1 MELYRGKWSDK
12 EYLAESEIIY
22 EEKNNLKKIYYI
34 FDVNSICD
42 SRQHHVYSLCTGG
55 NLCQTAKYFLSASH
69 RRKPAGRRS
78 MEPIIF
84 IIQKAE

>member
-1 MELYRGKWSDK
+1 MAMELYRGEWSDK

-42 SRQHHVYSLCTGG
+42 SRQQHVYSLCTGG
-55 NLCQTAKYFLSASH
+55 NLCQTAKYFCRHHIEENRL
-69 RRKPAGRRS
+69 
-78 MEPIIF
+78 
-84 IIQKAE
+84 AEDQWSLLFL

>member
-1 MELYRGKWSDK
+1 MELYRGEWSDK

-42 SRQHHVYSLCTGG
+42 SRQQIFPIYNNIFESKKKSV
-55 NLCQTAKYFLSASH
+55 CQT
-69 RRKPAGRRS
+69 
-78 MEPIIF
+78 I
-84 IIQKAE
+84 

>member
-1 MELYRGKWSDK
+1 MAMELYRGEWSDK

-42 SRQHHVYSLCTGG
+42 SRQRHIYSLCTGG
-55 NLCQTAKYFLSASH
+55 NLCQTAKYFCQHHIEENGMAENK
-69 RRKPAGRRS
+69 RRLL
-78 MEPIIF
+78 F
-84 IIQKAE
+84 L